1 MTVNQEPKKPYKIF
15 IDIVKKLKEDKLYLS
30 SLIITLLF
38 IGISSYNGVKNVV
51 ELYNEDNNIKVNN
64 PNDVDNTSLT
74 TDIDISNYIGIYS
87 KEISLESPIK
97 LNNTCTISSYKYIY
111 QINSNKKITKYLSN
125 ECLGT
130 IKIWNDEL
138 KETIVKEARYLT
150 ANNINYLF
158 ANNSMREVGGN
169 NYTKDETLD
178 TIKAAELPK
187 DIEVYFY
194 NDNVVL
200 LSNTNLAI
208 IKNSLVNFELTKD
221 YQNKGGN
228 LEKLVYKVSDKDQ
241 FNFIVFSNNEEVNC
255 YESSKEEKPLYTIY
269 QITYDAKN
277 DTFSNPKTL
286 ITRDKTTT
294 CNTFDEDLKSI
305 SS

>member
-1 MTVNQEPKKPYKIF
+1 
-15 IDIVKKLKEDKLYLS
+15 
-30 SLIITLLF
+30 
-38 IGISSYNGVKNVV
+38 
-51 ELYNEDNNIKVNN
+51 
-64 PNDVDNTSLT
+64 
-74 TDIDISNYIGIYS
+74 
-87 KEISLESPIK
+87 
-97 LNNTCTISSYKYIY
+97 
-111 QINSNKKITKYLSN
+111 
-125 ECLGT
+125 
-130 IKIWNDEL
+130 
-138 KETIVKEARYLT
+138 
-150 ANNINYLF
+150 
-158 ANNSMREVGGN
+158 MREVGGN
-169 NYTKDETLD
+169 NYTKDESLD
-178 TIKAAELPK
+178 TIKVTELPK
-187 DIEVYFY
+187 EIEVYFY

-200 LSNTNLAI
+200 LSNNNLAI

>member
-97 LNNTCTISSYKYIY
+97 LNSTCTISSYKYIY

-130 IKIWNDEL
+130 IKI
-138 KETIVKEARYLT
+138 
-150 ANNINYLF
+150 
-158 ANNSMREVGGN
+158 
-169 NYTKDETLD
+169 
-178 TIKAAELPK
+178 
-187 DIEVYFY
+187 
-194 NDNVVL
+194 
-200 LSNTNLAI
+200 
-208 IKNSLVNFELTKD
+208 
-221 YQNKGGN
+221 
-228 LEKLVYKVSDKDQ
+228 
-241 FNFIVFSNNEEVNC
+241 
-255 YESSKEEKPLYTIY
+255 
-269 QITYDAKN
+269 
-277 DTFSNPKTL
+277 
-286 ITRDKTTT
+286 
-294 CNTFDEDLKSI
+294 
-305 SS
+305 